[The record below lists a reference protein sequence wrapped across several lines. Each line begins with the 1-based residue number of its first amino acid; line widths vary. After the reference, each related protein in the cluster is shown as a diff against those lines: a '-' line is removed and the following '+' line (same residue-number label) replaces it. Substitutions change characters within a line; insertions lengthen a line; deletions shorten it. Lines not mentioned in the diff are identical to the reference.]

1 MDTRLHLHVTA
12 GFAVLS
18 IGAAVA
24 VPALSPAVARPVE
37 SDAVALVA
45 QAQPL
50 SLTPAAIALS
60 PPGLIGQQ
68 VAFHVVFVTDFLV
81 TGAQLFARELPIP
94 LTLAADLAG
103 RTPLP
108 TAVARALQN
117 LAAVEVDA
125 GNELLRFGAE
135 YVRFQAQFVT
145 NLIPSQVA
153 VAPTAT
159 PAPRTFVG
167 SAPRTVVESALPA
180 PTPTTI
186 ALTHRSK
193 PRDEASPPVPSKPEP
208 PVDTDEPK
216 RGSAGSTTEVD
227 RKDGSRDSHVP
238 RRDRLDRR
246 SAEGPSTKGSD
257 AQATR
262 HDGPDRHDRK
272 PDGPRR
278 HRD

>member
-24 VPALSPAVARPVE
+24 VPAVSPAVARPVE
-37 SDAVALVA
+37 SDAVALVV

-50 SLTPAAIALS
+50 SPTPTATTLS

-68 VAFHVVFVTDFLV
+68 VAFHIAFVTDFLS

-94 LTLAADLAG
+94 LTLASDLG
-103 RTPLP
+103 GGTPLP
-108 TAVARALQN
+108 AAVARALQD

-135 YVRFQAQFVT
+135 YIGFQAQFVT
-145 NLIPSQVA
+145 NLVPRPAA

-159 PAPRTFVG
+159 PAARVVVG
-167 SAPRTVVESALPA
+167 SAPPA
-180 PTPTTI
+180 QTPTTI
-186 ALTHRSK
+186 ALTHRSI
-193 PRDEASPPVPSKPEP
+193 PRDR
-208 PVDTDEPK
+208 VDTDEPE
-216 RGSAGSTTEVD
+216 RGSSGSTIEVE
-227 RKDGSRDSHVP
+227 RKDDSRDSP
-238 RRDRLDRR
+238 RRDRPDRR
-246 SAEGPSTKGSD
+246 SDEGPSAKGSD
-257 AQATR
+257 AQTAH

-272 PDGPRR
+272 PNEHRR
-278 HRD
+278 HHD